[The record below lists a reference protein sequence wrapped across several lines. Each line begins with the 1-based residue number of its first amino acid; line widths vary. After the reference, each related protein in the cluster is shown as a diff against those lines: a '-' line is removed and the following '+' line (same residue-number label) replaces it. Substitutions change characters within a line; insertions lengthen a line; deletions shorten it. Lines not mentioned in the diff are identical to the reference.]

1 MKHLYNDVD
10 KNKYEAYDKAEVL
23 ALIQEMAESGELPE
37 EVNGLVITLKNYI
50 DNQAYKIA
58 FCTQAKYNE
67 LEAAG
72 SLETNCYY
80 FITDDTSYDDI
91 ISTLNNLN
99 GGLNEATDDIDD
111 INEDITTINQ
121 RLDDLGFE
129 EGSFTFTN
137 ASSTTASTNS
147 IKKQGKRCIANLGV
161 TFTATSSTIY
171 ISVPSAFKPKSNTG
185 IVILTTSGIYTY
197 TLLNQ
202 TYSINTSGDI
212 QVSGLTNG
220 NTYFIMILNAGW
232 EIN

>member
-72 SLETNCYY
+72 TLETNCYY
-80 FITDDTSYDDI
+80 FITDDTSYDDLVASI
-91 ISTLNNLN
+91 NNLN
-99 GGLNEATDDIDD
+99 GGLNEANDDIDD
-111 INEDITTINQ
+111 INDDITTINQ
-121 RLDDLGFE
+121 RLDDLGFD

-147 IKKQGKRCIANLGV
+147 IKKQGKRCIANLTL
-161 TFTATSSTIY
+161 TFTATSQTMY
-171 ISVPSAFKPKSNTG
+171 IDAPSGFRPKANTSIA
-185 IVILTTSGIYTY
+185 IVYQSGLFTY
-197 TLLNQ
+197 TFMNLLY
-202 TYSINTSGDI
+202 TINTSGTI
-212 QVSGLTNG
+212 SVGNLTNG
-220 NTYFIMILNAGW
+220 NTYTIMIVNAGW